1 MVNFYGEPTGEF
13 IKEIHICQ
21 LSDAFQRWAIMGKP
35 CDPDAGQKY
44 GYKVWFLKIG
54 R

>member
-35 CDPDAGQKY
+35 CDLDAGQKY